1 MRAMFGLVS
10 LLVVVA
16 IIAFLFSMYD
26 IPVAKQGRVT
36 QQQARQ
42 LSGHDV
48 NGTPADQTI
57 KLDADLRNNHL
68 ADLIVTSVTPGGAMD
83 RVYGFQAGDKIIAIG
98 EMDISTL
105 SNDDFEMA
113 KAQLLQEGFEK
124 GKPVTV
130 IRAEK
135 KIQLPLPGQA
145 AAAAAAAASSPP
157 PSGSTTSTPASPSES
172 DSTEKSIIKQLQGT
186 SDQK

>member
-1 MRAMFGLVS
+1 MRAIFGLVS

-16 IIAFLFSMYD
+16 IMAYLFSIYD
-26 IPVAKQGRVT
+26 IPVAKQGKIA

-42 LSGHDV
+42 LSGHDED
-48 NGTPADQTI
+48 GTAADQTI
-57 KLDADLRNNHL
+57 KLDADLRNNKL
-68 ADLIVTSVTPGGAMD
+68 ADLIVTSVVPGGAMD
-83 RVYGFQAGDKIIAIG
+83 RFYGFQAGDKIITIG
-98 EMDISTL
+98 DMDISTI

-130 IRAEK
+130 IRSDQK
-135 KIQLPLPGQA
+135 LQLPLPNRPVPA
-145 AAAAAAAASSPP
+145 AAPAPAASSSTPQ
-157 PSGSTTSTPASPSES
+157 SGSDS
-172 DSTEKSIIKQLQGT
+172 DSTEKSIIKQLQGE

>member
-42 LSGHDV
+42 LSGHDLD
-48 NGTPADQTI
+48 GTPADQTI
-57 KLDADLRNNHL
+57 KLDADLRNNKL

-98 EMDISTL
+98 DMDISTL

-130 IRAEK
+130 IRNEK

-145 AAAAAAAASSPP
+145 AAAAAAAPP
-157 PSGSTTSTPASPSES
+157 PSSSGSTTPASPSDS

>member
-1 MRAMFGLVS
+1 MRAIFGLVS

-16 IIAFLFSMYD
+16 IIAYLFSIYD
-26 IPVAKQGRVT
+26 IPVAKQGKVV

-42 LSGHDV
+42 LSGHDQD
-48 NGTPADQTI
+48 GTPADQTI
-57 KLDADLRNNHL
+57 KLDADLRNNKL

-98 EMDISTL
+98 DMDISTL

-130 IRAEK
+130 IRNEQ
-135 KIQLPLPGQA
+135 KIQLPLPGH
-145 AAAAAAAASSPP
+145 AAAAAAAASSSPS
-157 PSGSTTSTPASPSES
+157 SGSTSSTPASPSDS
-172 DSTEKSIIKQLQGT
+172 DSSEKSIIKQLQGV

>member
-1 MRAMFGLVS
+1 
-10 LLVVVA
+10 
-16 IIAFLFSMYD
+16 MYD

-42 LSGHDV
+42 LSGHDLD
-48 NGTPADQTI
+48 GTPADQTI
-57 KLDADLRNNHL
+57 KLDADLRNNKL

-98 EMDISTL
+98 DMDISTL

-130 IRAEK
+130 IRNEK

-145 AAAAAAAASSPP
+145 AAAAAAAPP
-157 PSGSTTSTPASPSES
+157 PSSSGSTTPASPSES
-172 DSTEKSIIKQLQGT
+172 DPTEKSIIKQLQGT

>member
-42 LSGHDV
+42 LSGHDLD
-48 NGTPADQTI
+48 GTPADQTI
-57 KLDADLRNNHL
+57 KLDADLRNNKL

-98 EMDISTL
+98 DMDISTL

-130 IRAEK
+130 IRNEK

-145 AAAAAAAASSPP
+145 AAAAAAAPP
-157 PSGSTTSTPASPSES
+157 PSSSGSTTPASPSES
-172 DSTEKSIIKQLQGT
+172 DPTEKSIIKQLQGT

>member
-1 MRAMFGLVS
+1 MRAIFGLVS

-16 IIAFLFSMYD
+16 IIAYLFSIYD
-26 IPVAKQGRVT
+26 IPVAKHGQQA

-42 LSGHDV
+42 LSGHDQD
-48 NGTPADQTI
+48 GTPADQTI
-57 KLDADLRNNHL
+57 KLDADLRNNKL

-157 PSGSTTSTPASPSES
+157 SGSTASTPASPSDS

>member
-48 NGTPADQTI
+48 DGTPADQTI

-135 KIQLPLPGQA
+135 KIQLPQPGQA

-157 PSGSTTSTPASPSES
+157 SGSTTATPKSDS
-172 DSTEKSIIKQLQGT
+172 DSTEKSIIKQLQGA